1 MRKLVKSKFF
11 RVVCCLACIG
21 AILAG
26 YDNLSSVSLHA
37 QETTS
42 QKSTAQKSILVDHGD
57 MEGQVLYLS
66 DIPYLSAKIGWG
78 TIGLDKTSSNGALS
92 IRLNGSTTTIKKG
105 IWAHATSTVDY
116 DISEYKDYAYFTT
129 YYGLNTTAG
138 GNGNGV
144 KFYIYTSVDGKTWD
158 LKTAE
163 NPTAIKG
170 NNNAQK
176 ATIDIRNANYI
187 RLYAHDNGSNG
198 SDHAIWADAKLIK
211 EGYNENVTR
220 TVEELDA
227 EIKSKYTG
235 GPVQDDIKLTLLQ
248 RDLINRVGQY
258 NLRNFIDANEKNKET
273 LEWFL
278 NNEEALRLWT
288 VGGRPLGSY
297 MRALEVLSTV
307 YQAHKAD
314 LTDETAA
321 LGGTAGI
328 KCKDV
333 YLKMMLSLSLSH
345 SSGIGLWIG
354 GNQYSNAL
362 KRYEIYK
369 SMYQNNQ
376 LDNRAIFEQLTVEEM
391 RWLMHVNID
400 DEEILWLND
409 YSKKWSS
416 ANDRF
421 NPYKY
426 MKYTFGYSYYR
437 PQYYSKA
444 NYAKWDAKYN
454 LSKYGVPY
462 QSGKPKLWIVFEEGA
477 VCGGLSKT
485 AANLWGVW
493 GWPTST
499 VGQPGHCAYI
509 YMYHAGGGKM
519 AWQLANSVVTTGWAN
534 TSPLGYMPNGW
545 GSGGYYATNGGSIK
559 SASYFFLAQEAQN
572 EYEKYEQAE
581 LILLLANVY
590 NKDWDMLDQIYHD
603 ALDQEIIN
611 LDAWLGVINMAID
624 SRSGMTQAELM
635 SLAEEVA
642 DVMTWNP
649 LPMYDLTRR
658 IGTKITA
665 PEYKAQLLMLQNETL
680 NKAKSATF
688 SNTVQYKEVPVVAQA
703 ILGEVDSRIATF
715 SFDGANAGKIVLSKQ
730 LQSTQVTWSYS
741 LDGGNTWKDCYTP
754 TVQLTQEEINSI
766 DVNKDIKVHIVGLP
780 RKDKNIY
787 TINITKGVFPTASVS
802 TSDEENRIYGVTDL
816 MEWTLDP
823 NGEWTSFAESNPL
836 FTGNKKV
843 YVRLTAT
850 GTSTTSDAVHYTFTE
865 NIIDDKQAYI
875 PSKNLSVITAS
886 STSSGNKNNIIDG
899 NLNTAWQSKNV
910 PAYVDIELDR
920 ARYVNALEF
929 TWDKNAVMGGSLP
942 YGHPKN
948 VTVFVSMDGNDW
960 QSATTAS
967 LPEML
972 SKKTLK
978 FDTPIQ
984 AKYVRF
990 HCASIHASI
999 VNNLAIS
1006 EIKLYE
1012 DLTVDD
1018 TPYAEISYNIIKTTN
1033 KNVTAE
1039 LVNPTKDI
1047 TVTNNSGK
1055 TSYTFTKNGTFTFEF
1070 VDKQGHKGSSTAT
1083 VDWIDKTPPELN
1095 VTYSTTEPTNED
1107 VVASLS
1113 FTKPVTILTKDVEI
1127 ATNAD
1132 KSQTITFLENDS
1144 FTLEFKDALG
1154 NIGTKTVSV
1163 DWIDKEDPTSEFTY
1177 STTDITDKEV
1187 VATLDPSEPVR
1198 VLNNDGKDTYTFTE
1212 NGTFTFEFEDMVG
1225 NQGTATANVYWIKK
1239 VPQIS
1244 VSYSTKK
1251 ATNKDVKVTLNLEE
1265 GYRIMNNGGKNVYT
1279 FTDSGEFA
1287 FEYLDEDNM
1296 MGRYPVKVDW
1306 IDKEVPTGE
1315 FTFTT
1320 TKPTNKTVVATL
1332 KPSEKVKITN
1342 NGGKDTY
1349 SFTKNGSFTFE
1360 FEDMVGNKGTA
1371 TAKVNWID
1379 RVVPTA
1385 TFNYSTK
1392 ALTNKNVTV
1401 TLNPSKK
1408 VTILNNNGKDTYTF
1422 TKNGEFTFE
1431 FIDAAGNKNKAVAKV
1446 NWIDKTPPKATIEYT
1461 GKGGVN
1467 DPVTAILRPAEDVTI
1482 INNNGSNSFV
1492 FKENGEF
1499 TFEFTDKVGNKGT
1512 AIAKVDWI
1520 GKEPVKPTPD
1530 PEPTPKPDPKPEPT
1544 PKPEPKPEPTPT
1556 PDPKPTPTP
1565 DPKPTPTPDPKPEP
1579 TPTPDPKPEIKPGTT
1594 TKPNTKPSN
1603 KPTTSTSDNK
1613 PSTGSVSYIEEAN
1626 KPFYNMI
1633 TADTSN
1639 SDVSYKELKTEGGN
1653 NNIVAKLP
1661 QKLLEKYKDA
1671 VLAYQNL
1678 TLSDS
1683 QKERYGKESE
1693 IYELRLETKDKQA
1706 IDVERE
1712 EIEQTIQ
1719 LNPNKTFVAVYQIS
1733 EDGSIVRLNH
1743 ELGENNEL
1751 VFKSNGLGKY
1761 IVSYQSEDADA
1772 DADTNRPTDDEVISS
1787 GNDSSEGNSFNDMI
1801 MDYLPYIVIA
1811 LVAVSGGVMFI
1822 FLKKKN

>member
-376 LDNRAIFEQLTVEEM
+376 LDNRAVFEQLTVEEM

-780 RKDKNIY
+780 REDKNIY

-1530 PEPTPKPDPKPEPT
+1530 PEPTPTPDPEPTPKPDPKPE
-1544 PKPEPKPEPTPT
+1544 
-1556 PDPKPTPTP
+1556 PTPTP

-1594 TKPNTKPSN
+1594 TKPNTKPSS

-1613 PSTGSVSYIEEAN
+1613 QSTGSVSYIEEAN

-1772 DADTNRPTDDEVISS
+1772 DADTNQPTDDEVISS

>member
-11 RVVCCLACIG
+11 RVVCCLACVG
-21 AILAG
+21 AVLAG
-26 YDNLSSVSLHA
+26 YDNVSSVSLHA
-37 QETTS
+37 QENTTT
-42 QKSTAQKSILVDHGD
+42 QKSTTQKTAQKSILVDHGD

-92 IRLNGSTTTIKKG
+92 IKLNGSTTTIKKG

-116 DISEYKDYAYFTT
+116 DISEYKDYDYFTT

-138 GNGNGV
+138 GNGNGA

-187 RLYAHDNGSNG
+187 RLYAHDNGSNA

-278 NNEEALRLWT
+278 NDEEALRLWT

-369 SMYQNNQ
+369 SMYQNN
-376 LDNRAIFEQLTVEEM
+376 LLENRAIFEQLTVEEM

-437 PQYYSKA
+437 PQYYSQA

-590 NKDWDMLDQIYHD
+590 NTDWDMLDQIYHD

-741 LDGGNTWKDCYTP
+741 LDGGSTWKDCYTP

-780 RKDKNIY
+780 REDKNIY
-787 TINITKGVFPTASVS
+787 TINITKGKFPTASVT
-802 TSDEENRIYGVTDL
+802 TSDDENRIYGVTDL

-843 YVRLTAT
+843 YVRLKAT

-875 PSKNLSVITAS
+875 PSKNLSVVTVS
-886 STSSGNKNNIIDG
+886 STSSGNKNNLIDG

-920 ARYVNALEF
+920 ARYVNALDF

-960 QSATTAS
+960 QTATTAS

-972 SKKTLK
+972 SKKTLT

-990 HCASIHASI
+990 HCASIYASI

-1083 VDWIDKTPPELN
+1083 VNWIDKTPPELN
-1095 VTYSTTEPTNED
+1095 VSYSTTEPTNED

-1127 ATNAD
+1127 ATNVD

-1144 FTLEFKDALG
+1144 FTLEFQDALG

-1198 VLNNDGKDTYTFTE
+1198 VLNNDGNDTYTFTE

-1225 NQGTATANVYWIKK
+1225 NKGTATANVYWIKK

-1306 IDKEVPTGE
+1306 IDKVVPTGE

-1342 NGGKDTY
+1342 NGGKNTY

-1385 TFNYSTK
+1385 TFDYSTK

-1408 VTILNNNGKDTYTF
+1408 VTILNNNGKNTYTF

-1431 FIDAAGNKNKAVAKV
+1431 FVDAAGNKNKAVAKV

-1482 INNNGSNSFV
+1482 INNNGSNTFV

-1530 PEPTPKPDPKPEPT
+1530 PKPDPIPD
-1544 PKPEPKPEPTPT
+1544 PEPTPT
-1556 PDPKPTPTP
+1556 PDPKPDPIP
-1565 DPKPTPTPDPKPEP
+1565 DPEP
-1579 TPTPDPKPEIKPGTT
+1579 TPTPDSKPDSKPEIKPDTT
-1594 TKPNTKPSN
+1594 TKPNTKPSS
-1603 KPTTSTSDNK
+1603 KPTTSTTDKK

-1671 VLAYQNL
+1671 VLACQNL

-1712 EIEQTIQ
+1712 EIEQTIR

-1761 IVSYQSEDADA
+1761 IVSYQSEDV
-1772 DADTNRPTDDEVISS
+1772 DADTNQPTDDEVISS

-1801 MDYLPYIVIA
+1801 MDYLPYIVVA
-1811 LVAVSGGVMFI
+1811 LVAVSGGAMFI

>member
-11 RVVCCLACIG
+11 RVVCCLACVG

-297 MRALEVLSTV
+297 MRALEVLSTI

-376 LDNRAIFEQLTVEEM
+376 LDNRAVFEQLTVEEM

-780 RKDKNIY
+780 REDKNIY

-1530 PEPTPKPDPKPEPT
+1530 PEPTPTPDPEPTPKPDPKPE
-1544 PKPEPKPEPTPT
+1544 
-1556 PDPKPTPTP
+1556 PTPTP

-1594 TKPNTKPSN
+1594 TKPNTKPSS

-1772 DADTNRPTDDEVISS
+1772 DADTNQPTDDEVISS

>member
-1 MRKLVKSKFF
+1 MRKLLKSKFF
-11 RVVCCLACIG
+11 RVVCCVAFVG
-21 AILAG
+21 AALAG
-26 YDNLSSVSLHA
+26 YDNV
-37 QETTS
+37 
-42 QKSTAQKSILVDHGD
+42 STASLQAQGKATEQKSILVDHGD
-57 MEGQVLYLS
+57 MDDKVLYLS

-92 IRLNGSTTTIKKG
+92 VRLNGSTTTIKKG

-116 DISEYKDYAYFTT
+116 DISEYKDYDYFTT

-144 KFYIYTSVDGKTWD
+144 KFYIYTSADGKTWN
-158 LKTAE
+158 LKTSE
-163 NPTAIKG
+163 NPTALKG
-170 NNNAQK
+170 NNNAVK
-176 ATIDIRNANYI
+176 VTIDIRDANFI
-187 RLYAHDNGSNG
+187 RLYANDNGSNA
-198 SDHAIWADAKLIK
+198 SDHAVWADAKLIK

-220 TVEELDA
+220 TVAELDA

-321 LGGTAGI
+321 LGGTEGI

-376 LDNRAIFEQLTVEEM
+376 LDNRAVFEQLTVEEM

-437 PQYYSKA
+437 PQYYSQA

-590 NKDWDMLDQIYHD
+590 NTDWDMLDQIYHD

-741 LDGGNTWKDCYTP
+741 LDGGSTWKDCYTP

-780 RKDKNIY
+780 REDKNIY
-787 TINITKGVFPTASVS
+787 TINITKGKFPTASVT
-802 TSDEENRIYGVTDL
+802 TSDDENRIYGVTDL

-843 YVRLTAT
+843 YVRLKAT

-886 STSSGNKNNIIDG
+886 STSSGNKNNLIDG

-920 ARYVNALEF
+920 ARYVNALDF
-929 TWDKNAVMGGSLP
+929 TWDKNAVMGGSIP

-960 QSATTAS
+960 QTAATAS

-972 SKKTLK
+972 SKKTLT

-1095 VTYSTTEPTNED
+1095 VSYSTTEPTNED
-1107 VVASLS
+1107 VVANLS

-1144 FTLEFKDALG
+1144 FTLEFQDALG

-1265 GYRIMNNGGKNVYT
+1265 GYRIMNNGGK
-1279 FTDSGEFA
+1279 
-1287 FEYLDEDNM
+1287 
-1296 MGRYPVKVDW
+1296 
-1306 IDKEVPTGE
+1306 
-1315 FTFTT
+1315 
-1320 TKPTNKTVVATL
+1320 
-1332 KPSEKVKITN
+1332 
-1342 NGGKDTY
+1342 DTY

-1379 RVVPTA
+1379 REKPTA
-1385 TFNYSTK
+1385 TFDYDIKS
-1392 ALTNKNVTV
+1392 LTNKNVVV
-1401 TLNPSKK
+1401 TLKPSKK
-1408 VTILNNNGKDTYTF
+1408 VTILNNNGKNTYTF
-1422 TKNGEFTFE
+1422 KKNGEFVFE
-1431 FIDAAGNKNKAVAKV
+1431 FIDEAGNKNTASAKV
-1446 NWIDKTPPKATIEYT
+1446 NWIDKTPPKATIEYSS
-1461 GKGGVN
+1461 KGGIN
-1467 DPVTAILRPAEDVTI
+1467 DPVTATLRPAEDVTI
-1482 INNNGSNSFV
+1482 VNNNGENTYTFT
-1492 FKENGEF
+1492 ENGTF

-1512 AIAKVDWI
+1512 AVAKVDWI
-1520 GKEPVKPTPD
+1520 GKEVIK
-1530 PEPTPKPDPKPEPT
+1530 PKPD
-1544 PKPEPKPEPTPT
+1544 
-1556 PDPKPTPTP
+1556 
-1565 DPKPTPTPDPKPEP
+1565 
-1579 TPTPDPKPEIKPGTT
+1579 
-1594 TKPNTKPSN
+1594 TKPS
-1603 KPTTSTSDNK
+1603 KPTKPSADKKPSGTSDKKNDY
-1613 PSTGSVSYIEEAN
+1613 VAEAN
-1626 KPFYNMI
+1626 KPFYNTI
-1633 TADTSN
+1633 TPDTSN
-1639 SDVSYKELKTEGGN
+1639 SDNVYKELTSAGN
-1653 NNIVAKLP
+1653 SNLIAKVPQEILNKYNNASLSY
-1661 QKLLEKYKDA
+1661 ET
-1671 VLAYQNL
+1671 L
-1678 TLSDS
+1678 TLTDS
-1683 QKERYGKESE
+1683 QKERYGKDSE
-1693 IYELRLETKDKQA
+1693 IYELRLETKDKKA
-1706 IDVERE
+1706 IDVKQE
-1712 EIEQTIQ
+1712 EIEQKLQ
-1719 LNPNKTFVAVYQIS
+1719 LDPNKQFVAIYQITA
-1733 EDGSIVRLNH
+1733 DGSIVRLNH

-1761 IVSYQSEDADA
+1761 IVSYQTDDAANDTNTPTNDGITKPSMSEDD
-1772 DADTNRPTDDEVISS
+1772 NSS
-1787 GNDSSEGNSFNDMI
+1787 FGDMI
-1801 MDYLPYIVIA
+1801 MDYLPFIIGGLVIV
-1811 LVAVSGGVMFI
+1811 VGGSMFFI
-1822 FLKKKN
+1822 LKKKS

>member
-11 RVVCCLACIG
+11 RVVCCLACVG

-376 LDNRAIFEQLTVEEM
+376 LDNRAVFEQLTVEEM

-590 NKDWDMLDQIYHD
+590 NTDWDMLDQIYHD

-780 RKDKNIY
+780 REDKNIY

-843 YVRLTAT
+843 YVRLKAT

-1544 PKPEPKPEPTPT
+1544 PTPDPKPTPT

-1772 DADTNRPTDDEVISS
+1772 DADTNQPTDDEVISS

>member
-11 RVVCCLACIG
+11 RVVCCLACVG

-376 LDNRAIFEQLTVEEM
+376 LDNRAVFEQLTVEEM

-780 RKDKNIY
+780 REDKNIY

-886 STSSGNKNNIIDG
+886 STSSGNKNNLIDG

-1544 PKPEPKPEPTPT
+1544 PTPDPKPTPT

-1772 DADTNRPTDDEVISS
+1772 DADTNQPTDDEVISS

>member
-11 RVVCCLACIG
+11 RVVCCLACVG

-780 RKDKNIY
+780 REDKNIY

-990 HCASIHASI
+990 HCASIHDSI

-1530 PEPTPKPDPKPEPT
+1530 PEPTPTPDPEPT
-1544 PKPEPKPEPTPT
+1544 PKPDPKPEPTPT

-1594 TKPNTKPSN
+1594 TKPNTKPSS

-1613 PSTGSVSYIEEAN
+1613 QSTGSVSYIEEAN

-1772 DADTNRPTDDEVISS
+1772 DADTNQPTDDEVISS

>member
-11 RVVCCLACIG
+11 RVVCCLACVG

-297 MRALEVLSTV
+297 MRALEVLSTI

-376 LDNRAIFEQLTVEEM
+376 LDNRAVFEQLTVEEM

-680 NKAKSATF
+680 NKAKRATF

-780 RKDKNIY
+780 REDKNIY

-1530 PEPTPKPDPKPEPT
+1530 PEPTPTPDPEPT
-1544 PKPEPKPEPTPT
+1544 PKPDPKPEPTPT

-1594 TKPNTKPSN
+1594 TKPNTKPSS

-1772 DADTNRPTDDEVISS
+1772 DADTNQPTDDEVISS

>member
-11 RVVCCLACIG
+11 RVVCCLACVG

-37 QETTS
+37 QETTTT

-57 MEGQVLYLS
+57 MEGKVLYLS

-376 LDNRAIFEQLTVEEM
+376 LDNRAVFEQLTVEEM

-400 DEEILWLND
+400 DEEILWLHD

-780 RKDKNIY
+780 REDKNIY

-886 STSSGNKNNIIDG
+886 STSSGNKNNLIDG

-1544 PKPEPKPEPTPT
+1544 PTPDPKPTPT

-1579 TPTPDPKPEIKPGTT
+1579 TPTPDPKPEIKPGTS
-1594 TKPNTKPSN
+1594 TKPNTKPSS

-1613 PSTGSVSYIEEAN
+1613 QETGSVSYIEEAN

-1772 DADTNRPTDDEVISS
+1772 DADTNQPTDDEVISS

>member
-11 RVVCCLACIG
+11 RVVCCLACVG

-26 YDNLSSVSLHA
+26 YDNVSNISLHA
-37 QETTS
+37 QETTTT

-92 IRLNGSTTTIKKG
+92 IQLNGSTTTIKKG

-376 LDNRAIFEQLTVEEM
+376 LDNRAVFEQLTVEEM

-780 RKDKNIY
+780 REDKNIY

-1544 PKPEPKPEPTPT
+1544 PTPDPKPTPT

-1594 TKPNTKPSN
+1594 TKPNTKPSS
-1603 KPTTSTSDNK
+1603 KPTTNTSDNK
-1613 PSTGSVSYIEEAN
+1613 QSTGSVSYIEEAN

-1761 IVSYQSEDADA
+1761 IISYQSEDADA
-1772 DADTNRPTDDEVISS
+1772 DADTNQPTDDEVISS

>member
-11 RVVCCLACIG
+11 RVVCCLACVG

-376 LDNRAIFEQLTVEEM
+376 LDNRAVFEQLTVEEM

-780 RKDKNIY
+780 REDKNIY

-1544 PKPEPKPEPTPT
+1544 PTPDPKPTPT

-1579 TPTPDPKPEIKPGTT
+1579 TPTPDPKPEIKPGTS
-1594 TKPNTKPSN
+1594 TKPNTKPSS

-1613 PSTGSVSYIEEAN
+1613 QSTGSVSYIEEAN

-1772 DADTNRPTDDEVISS
+1772 DADTNQPTDDEVISS

>member
-11 RVVCCLACIG
+11 RVVCCLACVG

-376 LDNRAIFEQLTVEEM
+376 LDNRAVFEQLTVEEM

-519 AWQLANSVVTTGWAN
+519 AWKLANSVVTTGWAN

-780 RKDKNIY
+780 REDKNIY

-1467 DPVTAILRPAEDVTI
+1467 DPVTAILRPAEEVTI

-1530 PEPTPKPDPKPEPT
+1530 PEPTPTPDPEPT
-1544 PKPEPKPEPTPT
+1544 PKPDPKPEPTPT

-1594 TKPNTKPSN
+1594 TKPNTKPSS

-1761 IVSYQSEDADA
+1761 IVSYQSEDAD
-1772 DADTNRPTDDEVISS
+1772 TNQPTDDEVISS

>member
-1 MRKLVKSKFF
+1 MEIDKMKKEIRRGGFMRKLLKSKFF
-11 RVVCCLACIG
+11 RVVCCVAFVG
-21 AILAG
+21 VALAG
-26 YDNLSSVSLHA
+26 YDNVSTASLQA
-37 QETTS
+37 QEKATE
-42 QKSTAQKSILVDHGD
+42 QKSILVDHGD
-57 MEGQVLYLS
+57 MDDKVLYLS

-92 IRLNGSTTTIKKG
+92 VRLNGSTTTIKKG

-116 DISEYKDYAYFTT
+116 DISEYKDYDYFTT

-144 KFYIYTSVDGKTWD
+144 KFYIYTSADGKTWN
-158 LKTAE
+158 LKTSE

-170 NNNAQK
+170 NNNAVK
-176 ATIDIRNANYI
+176 VTIDIRDANFI
-187 RLYAHDNGSNG
+187 RLYANDNGSNG
-198 SDHAIWADAKLIK
+198 SDHAVWADAKLIK

-220 TVEELDA
+220 TVAELDA

-235 GPVQDDIKLTLLQ
+235 GRVQDDIKLTLLQ

-376 LDNRAIFEQLTVEEM
+376 LDNRAVFEQLTVEEM

-426 MKYTFGYSYYR
+426 MRYTFGYSYYR
-437 PQYYSKA
+437 PQYYSQA

-590 NKDWDMLDQIYHD
+590 NTDWDMLDQIYHD

-780 RKDKNIY
+780 REDKNIY

-843 YVRLTAT
+843 YVRLKAT
-850 GTSTTSDAVHYTFTE
+850 GTSTTSNQVHYTFTE

-886 STSSGNKNNIIDG
+886 STSSGDKNNLIDG

-920 ARYVNALEF
+920 ARYVNALDF

-960 QSATTAS
+960 QTATTAS

-972 SKKTLK
+972 SKKTLT
-978 FDTPIQ
+978 FDPIQ

-1107 VVASLS
+1107 VVANLS

-1306 IDKEVPTGE
+1306 IDKVDPTGE
-1315 FTFTT
+1315 FTFSTK
-1320 TKPTNKTVVATL
+1320 KPTNKTVVATL

-1379 RVVPTA
+1379 REKPTA
-1385 TFNYSTK
+1385 TFDYDIKT
-1392 ALTNKNVTV
+1392 LTNKNVVV
-1401 TLNPSKK
+1401 TLKPNKK
-1408 VTILNNNGKDTYTF
+1408 VTILNNGGKNTYTF
-1422 TKNGEFTFE
+1422 KKNGEFVFE
-1431 FIDAAGNKNKAVAKV
+1431 FIDAAGNKNTASAKV
-1446 NWIDKTPPKATIEYT
+1446 NWIDKTPPKATIEYNS
-1461 GKGGVN
+1461 KGGIN
-1467 DPVTAILRPAEDVTI
+1467 DPVTATLRPAEDVTI
-1482 INNNGSNSFV
+1482 INNNGENTYTFT
-1492 FKENGEF
+1492 ENGTF

-1512 AIAKVDWI
+1512 AVAKVDWI
-1520 GKEPVKPTPD
+1520 GKEVIK
-1530 PEPTPKPDPKPEPT
+1530 PKPD
-1544 PKPEPKPEPTPT
+1544 
-1556 PDPKPTPTP
+1556 
-1565 DPKPTPTPDPKPEP
+1565 
-1579 TPTPDPKPEIKPGTT
+1579 
-1594 TKPNTKPSN
+1594 TKPS
-1603 KPTTSTSDNK
+1603 KPTK
-1613 PSTGSVSYIEEAN
+1613 PSADKKPTDTSNKKNDYVAEAN
-1626 KPFYNMI
+1626 KPFYNTI
-1633 TADTSN
+1633 TPDTSN
-1639 SDVSYKELKTEGGN
+1639 SDNVYKELTSGGN
-1653 NNIVAKLP
+1653 SNLIAKIPQEILNKYNNASLSY
-1661 QKLLEKYKDA
+1661 ET
-1671 VLAYQNL
+1671 L
-1678 TLSDS
+1678 TLTDS
-1683 QKERYGKESE
+1683 QKERYGKDSE
-1693 IYELRLETKDKQA
+1693 IYELRLETKDKKA
-1706 IDVERE
+1706 IDVKQE
-1712 EIEQTIQ
+1712 EIEQKLQ
-1719 LNPNKTFVAVYQIS
+1719 LDPNKKFVAIYQITA
-1733 EDGSIVRLNH
+1733 DGSIVRLNH

-1761 IVSYQSEDADA
+1761 IVSYQTDDDANDTNVPTNEGITKPSMSEDESNSLG
-1772 DADTNRPTDDEVISS
+1772 DT
-1787 GNDSSEGNSFNDMI
+1787 I
-1801 MDYLPYIVIA
+1801 MNYLPYIIGGLVIII
-1811 LVAVSGGVMFI
+1811 GGSMFFI
-1822 FLKKKN
+1822 LKKKS

>member
-1 MRKLVKSKFF
+1 MEIDKMKKEIRRGGFMRKLLKSKFF
-11 RVVCCLACIG
+11 RVVCCVAFVG
-21 AILAG
+21 VALAG
-26 YDNLSSVSLHA
+26 YDNVSTASLQA
-37 QETTS
+37 QEKATE
-42 QKSTAQKSILVDHGD
+42 QKSILVDHGD
-57 MEGQVLYLS
+57 MDDKVLYLS

-92 IRLNGSTTTIKKG
+92 VRLNGSTTTIKKG

-116 DISEYKDYAYFTT
+116 DISEYKDYDYFTT

-144 KFYIYTSVDGKTWD
+144 KFYIYTSADGKTWN
-158 LKTAE
+158 LKTSE

-170 NNNAQK
+170 NNNAVK
-176 ATIDIRNANYI
+176 VTIDIRDANFI
-187 RLYAHDNGSNG
+187 RLYANDNGSNG
-198 SDHAIWADAKLIK
+198 SDHAVWADAKLIK

-220 TVEELDA
+220 TVAELDA

-235 GPVQDDIKLTLLQ
+235 GRVQDDIKLTLLQ

-376 LDNRAIFEQLTVEEM
+376 LDNRAVFEQLTVEEM

-426 MKYTFGYSYYR
+426 MRYTFGYSYYR
-437 PQYYSKA
+437 PQYYSQA

-590 NKDWDMLDQIYHD
+590 NTDWDMLDQIYHD

-780 RKDKNIY
+780 REDKNIY

-823 NGEWTSFAESNPL
+823 SGEWTSFAESNPL

-843 YVRLTAT
+843 YVRLKAT
-850 GTSTTSDAVHYTFTE
+850 GTSTTSNQVHYTFTE

-875 PSKNLSVITAS
+875 PSKNLSVIAAS
-886 STSSGNKNNIIDG
+886 STSSGDKNNLIDG

-920 ARYVNALEF
+920 ARYVNALDF

-960 QSATTAS
+960 QTATTAS

-972 SKKTLK
+972 SKKTLT
-978 FDTPIQ
+978 FDPIQ

-1530 PEPTPKPDPKPEPT
+1530 PEPTPTPDPEPTPKPDPKPE
-1544 PKPEPKPEPTPT
+1544 
-1556 PDPKPTPTP
+1556 PTPTP

-1761 IVSYQSEDADA
+1761 IVSYQSEDAD
-1772 DADTNRPTDDEVISS
+1772 TNQPTDDEVISS

>member
-11 RVVCCLACIG
+11 RVVCCLACVG

-1544 PKPEPKPEPTPT
+1544 PTPDPKPTPT

-1594 TKPNTKPSN
+1594 TKPNTKPSS
-1603 KPTTSTSDNK
+1603 KPTTNTSDNK
-1613 PSTGSVSYIEEAN
+1613 QSTGSVSYIEEAN

-1761 IVSYQSEDADA
+1761 IISYQSEDADA
-1772 DADTNRPTDDEVISS
+1772 DADTNQPTDDEVISS

>member
-11 RVVCCLACIG
+11 RVVCCLACVG
-21 AILAG
+21 AVLAG
-26 YDNLSSVSLHA
+26 YDNVSSVSLHA
-37 QETTS
+37 QENTTT
-42 QKSTAQKSILVDHGD
+42 QKSTTQKTAQKSILVDHGD

-92 IRLNGSTTTIKKG
+92 IKLNGSTTTIKKG

-116 DISEYKDYAYFTT
+116 DISEYKDYDYFTT

-138 GNGNGV
+138 GNGNGA

-187 RLYAHDNGSNG
+187 RLYAHDNGSNA

-278 NNEEALRLWT
+278 NDEEALRLWT

-369 SMYQNNQ
+369 SMYQNN
-376 LDNRAIFEQLTVEEM
+376 LLENRAIFEQLTVEEM

-437 PQYYSKA
+437 PQYYSQA

-590 NKDWDMLDQIYHD
+590 NTDWDMLDQIYHD

-741 LDGGNTWKDCYTP
+741 LDGGSTWKDCYTP

-780 RKDKNIY
+780 REDKNIY
-787 TINITKGVFPTASVS
+787 TINITKGKFPTASVT
-802 TSDEENRIYGVTDL
+802 TSDDENRIYGVTDL

-843 YVRLTAT
+843 YVRLKAT

-875 PSKNLSVITAS
+875 PSKNLSVVTVS
-886 STSSGNKNNIIDG
+886 STSSGNKNNLIDG

-920 ARYVNALEF
+920 ARYVNALDF

-960 QSATTAS
+960 QTATTAS

-972 SKKTLK
+972 SKKTLT

-990 HCASIHASI
+990 HCASIYASI

-1083 VDWIDKTPPELN
+1083 VNWIDKTPPELN
-1095 VTYSTTEPTNED
+1095 VSYSTTEPTNED

-1127 ATNAD
+1127 ATNVD

-1144 FTLEFKDALG
+1144 FTLEFQDALG

-1198 VLNNDGKDTYTFTE
+1198 VLNNDGNDTYTFTE

-1225 NQGTATANVYWIKK
+1225 NKGTATANVYWIKK

-1306 IDKEVPTGE
+1306 IDKVVPTGE

-1342 NGGKDTY
+1342 NGGKNTY

-1385 TFNYSTK
+1385 TFDYSTK

-1408 VTILNNNGKDTYTF
+1408 VTILNNNGKNTYTF

-1431 FIDAAGNKNKAVAKV
+1431 FVDAAGNKNKAVAKV

-1482 INNNGSNSFV
+1482 INNNGSNTFV

-1530 PEPTPKPDPKPEPT
+1530 PKPDPIPD
-1544 PKPEPKPEPTPT
+1544 PEPTPT
-1556 PDPKPTPTP
+1556 PDPKPDPIP
-1565 DPKPTPTPDPKPEP
+1565 DPEP
-1579 TPTPDPKPEIKPGTT
+1579 TPTPDSKPDSKPEIKPDTT

-1603 KPTTSTSDNK
+1603 KPTTSTTDKK

-1671 VLAYQNL
+1671 VLACQNL

-1712 EIEQTIQ
+1712 EIEQTIR

-1761 IVSYQSEDADA
+1761 IVSYQSEDV
-1772 DADTNRPTDDEVISS
+1772 DADTNQPTDNEVISS

-1801 MDYLPYIVIA
+1801 MDYLPYIVVA
-1811 LVAVSGGVMFI
+1811 LVAVSGGAMFI

>member
-11 RVVCCLACIG
+11 RVVCCLACVG

-376 LDNRAIFEQLTVEEM
+376 LDNRAVFEQLTVEEM

-680 NKAKSATF
+680 NKAKRATF

-780 RKDKNIY
+780 REDKNIY

-1544 PKPEPKPEPTPT
+1544 PTPDPKPTPT

-1594 TKPNTKPSN
+1594 TKPNTKPSS
-1603 KPTTSTSDNK
+1603 KPTTNTSDNK
-1613 PSTGSVSYIEEAN
+1613 QSTGSVSYIEEAN

-1761 IVSYQSEDADA
+1761 IISYQSEDADA
-1772 DADTNRPTDDEVISS
+1772 DADTNQPTDDEVISS

>member
-11 RVVCCLACIG
+11 RVVCCLACVG

-37 QETTS
+37 QETTTT

-57 MEGQVLYLS
+57 MEGKVLYLS

-780 RKDKNIY
+780 REDKNIY

-886 STSSGNKNNIIDG
+886 STSSGNKNNLIDG

-1544 PKPEPKPEPTPT
+1544 PTPDPKPTPT

-1579 TPTPDPKPEIKPGTT
+1579 TPTPDPKPEIKPGTS
-1594 TKPNTKPSN
+1594 TKPNTKPSS

-1613 PSTGSVSYIEEAN
+1613 QSTGSVSYIEEAN

-1772 DADTNRPTDDEVISS
+1772 DADTNQPTDDEVISS

>member
-11 RVVCCLACIG
+11 RIVCCLACVG

-187 RLYAHDNGSNG
+187 RLYAHDNGSNA

-990 HCASIHASI
+990 HCASIYASI

-1530 PEPTPKPDPKPEPT
+1530 PEPTPTPDPEPT
-1544 PKPEPKPEPTPT
+1544 PKPDPKPEPTPT

-1594 TKPNTKPSN
+1594 TKPNTKPSS

-1613 PSTGSVSYIEEAN
+1613 QSTGSVSYIEEAN

-1772 DADTNRPTDDEVISS
+1772 DADTNQPTDDEVISS

>member
-11 RVVCCLACIG
+11 RIVCCLACVG

-1530 PEPTPKPDPKPEPT
+1530 PEPTPTPDPEPT
-1544 PKPEPKPEPTPT
+1544 PKPDPKPEPTPT

-1594 TKPNTKPSN
+1594 TKPNTKPSS

-1613 PSTGSVSYIEEAN
+1613 QSTGSVSYIEEAN

-1772 DADTNRPTDDEVISS
+1772 DADTNQPTDDEVISS

>member
-11 RVVCCLACIG
+11 RVVCCLACVG

-376 LDNRAIFEQLTVEEM
+376 LDNRAVFEQLTVEEM

-780 RKDKNIY
+780 REDKNIY

-1467 DPVTAILRPAEDVTI
+1467 DPVTAILRPAEEVTI

-1530 PEPTPKPDPKPEPT
+1530 PEPTPTPDPEPTPKPDPKPE
-1544 PKPEPKPEPTPT
+1544 
-1556 PDPKPTPTP
+1556 PTPTP

-1594 TKPNTKPSN
+1594 TKPNTKPSS

-1761 IVSYQSEDADA
+1761 IVSYQSEDAD
-1772 DADTNRPTDDEVISS
+1772 TNQPTDDEVISS

>member
-11 RVVCCLACIG
+11 RVVCCLACVG

-297 MRALEVLSTV
+297 MRALEVLSTI

-376 LDNRAIFEQLTVEEM
+376 LDNRAVFEQLTVEEM

-680 NKAKSATF
+680 NKAKRATF

-780 RKDKNIY
+780 REDKNIY

-1544 PKPEPKPEPTPT
+1544 PTPDPKPTPT

-1594 TKPNTKPSN
+1594 TKPNTKPSS
-1603 KPTTSTSDNK
+1603 KPTTNTSDNK
-1613 PSTGSVSYIEEAN
+1613 QSTGSVSYIEEAN

-1761 IVSYQSEDADA
+1761 IISYQSEDADA
-1772 DADTNRPTDDEVISS
+1772 DADTNQPTDDEVISS

>member
-1 MRKLVKSKFF
+1 
-11 RVVCCLACIG
+11 
-21 AILAG
+21 
-26 YDNLSSVSLHA
+26 
-37 QETTS
+37 
-42 QKSTAQKSILVDHGD
+42 
-57 MEGQVLYLS
+57 
-66 DIPYLSAKIGWG
+66 
-78 TIGLDKTSSNGALS
+78 
-92 IRLNGSTTTIKKG
+92 
-105 IWAHATSTVDY
+105 
-116 DISEYKDYAYFTT
+116 
-129 YYGLNTTAG
+129 
-138 GNGNGV
+138 
-144 KFYIYTSVDGKTWD
+144 
-158 LKTAE
+158 
-163 NPTAIKG
+163 
-170 NNNAQK
+170 
-176 ATIDIRNANYI
+176 
-187 RLYAHDNGSNG
+187 
-198 SDHAIWADAKLIK
+198 
-211 EGYNENVTR
+211 
-220 TVEELDA
+220 
-227 EIKSKYTG
+227 
-235 GPVQDDIKLTLLQ
+235 
-248 RDLINRVGQY
+248 
-258 NLRNFIDANEKNKET
+258 
-273 LEWFL
+273 
-278 NNEEALRLWT
+278 
-288 VGGRPLGSY
+288 
-297 MRALEVLSTV
+297 
-307 YQAHKAD
+307 
-314 LTDETAA
+314 
-321 LGGTAGI
+321 
-328 KCKDV
+328 
-333 YLKMMLSLSLSH
+333 
-345 SSGIGLWIG
+345 
-354 GNQYSNAL
+354 
-362 KRYEIYK
+362 
-369 SMYQNNQ
+369 
-376 LDNRAIFEQLTVEEM
+376 
-391 RWLMHVNID
+391 
-400 DEEILWLND
+400 
-409 YSKKWSS
+409 
-416 ANDRF
+416 
-421 NPYKY
+421 
-426 MKYTFGYSYYR
+426 
-437 PQYYSKA
+437 
-444 NYAKWDAKYN
+444 
-454 LSKYGVPY
+454 
-462 QSGKPKLWIVFEEGA
+462 
-477 VCGGLSKT
+477 
-485 AANLWGVW
+485 
-493 GWPTST
+493 
-499 VGQPGHCAYI
+499 
-509 YMYHAGGGKM
+509 M

-780 RKDKNIY
+780 REDKNIY

-886 STSSGNKNNIIDG
+886 STSSGNKNNLIDG

-1530 PEPTPKPDPKPEPT
+1530 PEPTPTPDPEPTPKPDPKPE
-1544 PKPEPKPEPTPT
+1544 
-1556 PDPKPTPTP
+1556 PTPTP

-1761 IVSYQSEDADA
+1761 IVSYQSEDAD
-1772 DADTNRPTDDEVISS
+1772 TNQPTDDEVISS

>member
-11 RVVCCLACIG
+11 RVVCCLACVG

-376 LDNRAIFEQLTVEEM
+376 LDNRAVFEQLTVEEM

-400 DEEILWLND
+400 DEEILWLHD

-426 MKYTFGYSYYR
+426 MKYTLGYSYYR
-437 PQYYSKA
+437 PQYYSQA

-590 NKDWDMLDQIYHD
+590 NTDWDMLDQIYHD

-780 RKDKNIY
+780 REDKNIY
-787 TINITKGVFPTASVS
+787 TINITKGVFPTASIS

-990 HCASIHASI
+990 HCSSIYNSI
-999 VNNLAIS
+999 KNVLAIS

-1385 TFNYSTK
+1385 TFDYSTK

-1544 PKPEPKPEPTPT
+1544 PTPDPKPTPT

-1594 TKPNTKPSN
+1594 TKPNTKPSS

-1613 PSTGSVSYIEEAN
+1613 QSTGSVSYIEEAN

-1772 DADTNRPTDDEVISS
+1772 DADTNQPTDDEVISS

>member
-1 MRKLVKSKFF
+1 MRSLVKSKKLLAIFCGLITVTALAIHGQITALAIHGNITTGHAKDSIIINQSSNDQ
-11 RVVCCLACIG
+11 VV
-21 AILAG
+21 
-26 YDNLSSVSLHA
+26 
-37 QETTS
+37 
-42 QKSTAQKSILVDHGD
+42 
-57 MEGQVLYLS
+57 YLS
-66 DIPYLSAKIGWG
+66 DIPYSKATLEYG
-78 TIGLDKTSSNGALS
+78 TIGLDKTSSNTALTLL
-92 IRLNGSTTTIKKG
+92 LNGSTTTFKKG
-105 IWAHATSTVDY
+105 VWAHATSTVEY
-116 DISEYKDYAYFTT
+116 DISEYSKDYAYFST
-129 YYGLNTTAG
+129 YYGLNTTAQ
-138 GNGNGV
+138 NKGNGV
-144 KFYIYTSVDGKTWD
+144 KFYIYTSKDGTTWD
-158 LKTAE
+158 LKTEKEPAALKSS
-163 NPTAIKG
+163 NNVIYAKVDIK
-170 NNNAQK
+170 NVK
-176 ATIDIRNANYI
+176 YL
-187 RLYAHDNGSNG
+187 RLYADNNGSNA
-198 SDHAIWADAKLIK
+198 SDHAVWADAKLVK
-211 EGYNENVTR
+211 EGYSENVTK

-227 EIKSKYTG
+227 EIKSKYTS
-235 GPVQDDIKLTLLQ
+235 GPVGDDIKLTLLQ

-258 NLRNFIDANEKNKET
+258 GLRSFIEADPKNIEM

-278 NNEEALRLWT
+278 NDEEALRLWT

-376 LDNRAIFEQLTVEEM
+376 LDNRAAFEQLTVEEM

-400 DEEILWLND
+400 DEEILWLHD

-437 PQYYSKA
+437 PQYYSQA

-462 QSGKPKLWIVFEEGA
+462 RSGKPKLWIVFEEGA

-624 SRSGMTQAELM
+624 SRSGMTQADLM
-635 SLAEEVA
+635 GLAEEVA

-665 PEYKAQLLMLQNETL
+665 PEYKAKLLMLQNETL
-680 NKAKSATF
+680 NKAKSATP

-703 ILGEVDSRIATF
+703 LLGEVDSRIATF

-780 RKDKNIY
+780 REDKNIY
-787 TINITKGVFPTASVS
+787 TINITKGKFPTASVS

-843 YVRLTAT
+843 YVRLIAT
-850 GTSTTSDAVHYTFTE
+850 GTSTTSDPVYYTFTE

-875 PSKNLSVITAS
+875 PSKNLSVVTVS
-886 STSSGNKNNIIDG
+886 STSSGDKNNIIDG

-910 PAYVDIELDR
+910 PAYVDIEIDR

-960 QSATTAS
+960 QTATTAS
-967 LPEML
+967 LPEIL
-972 SKKTLK
+972 SKKTLT

-990 HCASIHASI
+990 HCSSIYSSI
-999 VNNLAIS
+999 KNVLAIS

-1047 TVTNNSGK
+1047 TVTNNGGK

-1132 KSQTITFLENDS
+1132 KSQTITFLENES
-1144 FTLEFKDALG
+1144 FTLKFQDALG
-1154 NIGTKTVSV
+1154 NIGTKTVKV
-1163 DWIDKEDPTSEFTY
+1163 DWIDKEEPIAEFTY
-1177 STTDITDKEV
+1177 STTDLTEKAV
-1187 VATLDPSEPVR
+1187 TATLDPNEPVT
-1198 VLNNDGKDTYTFTE
+1198 VLNNGGSDSHTFND
-1212 NGTFTFEFEDMVG
+1212 NGSFTFEFEDAVG
-1225 NQGTATANVYWIKK
+1225 NKGTATANVYWIAKLPKIEVIYSNKK
-1239 VPQIS
+1239 P
-1244 VSYSTKK
+1244 
-1251 ATNKDVKVTLNLEE
+1251 TNKNVEVTLNIEE
-1265 GYRIMNNGGKNVYT
+1265 GYRLMNNGGKNVYT
-1279 FTDSGEFA
+1279 FEDSGEFA
-1287 FEYLDEDNM
+1287 FEYLDKQGN
-1296 MGRYPVKVDW
+1296 MGRVPVKVDW
-1306 IDKEVPTGE
+1306 IDKINPTGK
-1315 FTFTT
+1315 FSFST
-1320 TKPTNKTVVATL
+1320 TKPTNKNVVATL
-1332 KPSEKVKITN
+1332 NPSEKIKILN
-1342 NGGKDTY
+1342 NGGKNTY
-1349 SFTKNGSFTFE
+1349 SFTKNGSYTLQ

-1371 TAKVNWID
+1371 TAKVDWID
-1379 RVVPTA
+1379 KIVPTA
-1385 TFNYSTK
+1385 TLDYNIKT
-1392 ALTNKNVTV
+1392 ATNKSVVV
-1401 TLNPSKK
+1401 TLKPSEK
-1408 VTILNNNGKDTYTF
+1408 VTILNNGGKNQYTF
-1422 TKNGEFTFE
+1422 DKNGDFTFE
-1431 FIDAAGNKNKAVAKV
+1431 FVDAAGNKNKAVATV
-1446 NWIDKTPPKATIEYT
+1446 TWIDKVAPSATIEYT
-1461 GKGGVN
+1461 SKGPNNSIV
-1467 DPVTAILRPAEDVTI
+1467 VATLRPREDVKI
-1482 INNNGSNSFV
+1482 LNNGGNNTYIFL
-1492 FKENGEF
+1492 KNGSF
-1499 TFEFTDKVGNKGT
+1499 TFEFADAVGNKGT
-1512 AIAKVDWI
+1512 ATAAVDWL
-1520 GKEPVKPTPD
+1520 GKTQ
-1530 PEPTPKPDPKPEPT
+1530 
-1544 PKPEPKPEPTPT
+1544 
-1556 PDPKPTPTP
+1556 
-1565 DPKPTPTPDPKPEP
+1565 
-1579 TPTPDPKPEIKPGTT
+1579 GNSQNSGQN
-1594 TKPNTKPSN
+1594 NTQNKNQNSISSN
-1603 KPTTSTSDNK
+1603 RQD
-1613 PSTGSVSYIEEAN
+1613 SVEKAN
-1626 KPFYNMI
+1626 KPFYESMNMN
-1633 TADTSN
+1633 TVKDDKNYKKVTSDN
-1639 SDVSYKELKTEGGN
+1639 ANVSVK
-1653 NNIVAKLP
+1653 IP
-1661 QKLLEKYKDA
+1661 QTILSKYKD
-1671 VLAYQNL
+1671 VTLVYQTL
-1678 TLSDS
+1678 PLSDA

-1693 IYELRLETKDKQA
+1693 MYELRLETKDKKP
-1706 IDVERE
+1706 IDLKNES
-1712 EIEQTIQ
+1712 IEQTIRI
-1719 LNPNKTFVAVYQIS
+1719 NPNKKIVAIYGFN
-1733 EDGSIVRLNH
+1733 EDGSVVKLDYDLND
-1743 ELGENNEL
+1743 NNEL
-1751 VFKSNGLGKY
+1751 VFHSQGLSKY
-1761 IVSYQSEDADA
+1761 IISYQSDEKESEDKIDP
-1772 DADTNRPTDDEVISS
+1772 DSYKTDNESDPLLYE
-1787 GNDSSEGNSFNDMI
+1787 EEEPSFMDMLFG
-1801 MDYLPYIVIA
+1801 YLPYFGIILA
-1811 LVAVSGGVMFI
+1811 LVAGGFFFVW
-1822 FLKKKN
+1822 KKQKANEE

>member
-11 RVVCCLACIG
+11 RVVCCLACVG

-780 RKDKNIY
+780 REDKNIY

-1530 PEPTPKPDPKPEPT
+1530 PEPTPTPDPEPT
-1544 PKPEPKPEPTPT
+1544 PKPDPKPEPTPT

-1594 TKPNTKPSN
+1594 TKPNTKPSS

-1772 DADTNRPTDDEVISS
+1772 DADTNQPTDDEVISS